1 MTLAETLKQ
10 FVEESLGILLGT
22 GAEEILIQLGGTIIL
37 FIVVRKYFWKNI
49 TAFIEK
55 RKALMDDEMAAARL
69 LKDEALQIK
78 EATDQEIKEL
88 KLSLQT
94 NLEVA
99 KKSAEKE
106 REHIISKAKQDAIR
120 IKAEAE
126 KELEQDLLKAQAQ
139 IKREIITVAKALTEK
154 VIDETLDDKHYEKWL
169 DKATDEVRQS

>member
-78 EATDQEIKEL
+78 EATDQEIKDL

-99 KKSAEKE
+99 KKALKRKE
-106 REHIISKAKQDAIR
+106 NTSSLKRNKMPLESK
-120 IKAEAE
+120 
-126 KELEQDLLKAQAQ
+126 LKL
-139 IKREIITVAKALTEK
+139 KKN
-154 VIDETLDDKHYEKWL
+154 
-169 DKATDEVRQS
+169 

>member
-22 GAEEILIQLGGTIIL
+22 GIEEILIQLGGTILL

-55 RKALMDDEMAAARL
+55 RKALMDDEMAAAIL
-69 LKDEALQIK
+69 LKNEALQIR
-78 EATDQEIKEL
+78 ETTDQEIKDL
-88 KLSLQT
+88 KMSLQT

-106 REHIISKAKQDAIR
+106 REQIITKAKQDAIR

-126 KELEQDLLKAQAQ
+126 KELEQDLLKAQDQ
-139 IKREIITVAKALTEK
+139 IKKEIITVAKALTEK
-154 VIDETLDDKHYEKWL
+154 VIDETLDDRQYEKWL
-169 DKATDEVRQS
+169 DKATKEVRQS